1 MDSITFIENL
11 YDTHTGLCNSAILIL
26 VFFGMARIAFWRE
39 HDGLHVG
46 GPLAVGLAMLLTV
59 ALLKWARV
67 EGRTIT
73 EFGPLAAFVVI
84 EAILIMAWAALRKS
98 VRP

>member
-46 GPLAVGLAMLLTV
+46 GPTC
-59 ALLKWARV
+59 R
-67 EGRTIT
+67 
-73 EFGPLAAFVVI
+73 GPCHASYRCTP
-84 EAILIMAWAALRKS
+84 EMGTR
-98 VRP
+98 